1 MDCHVGP
8 SGLLATTE
16 EDGALA
22 KMIWFK
28 EYTLE
33 QLKNVRNA
41 NMTAHLGFEFTELGP
56 DFLKGR
62 LPVDQRT
69 TQPFGILHGG
79 ASCVLA
85 ETLGSVAAWMTID
98 PDLYR
103 AVGIEINANHIRA
116 VTKGHVIG
124 HCTPLHIGKRTQVW
138 QTDITEEATG
148 KRVAISRLTVAI
160 IDQGTLSAQKETVK
174 IG

>member
-1 MDCHVGP
+1 
-8 SGLLATTE
+8 
-16 EDGALA
+16 
-22 KMIWFK
+22 MIWFK
-28 EYTLE
+28 DYKLDYLE
-33 QLKNVRNA
+33 GLRNA
-41 NMTAHLGFEFTELGP
+41 NMGTHIGLEFTDIGP

-62 LPVDQRT
+62 MPVDHRT

-79 ASCVLA
+79 ASCVLS

-103 AVGIEINANHIRA
+103 AVGLEINCNHIRA
-116 VTKGHVIG
+116 VTQGYVIG
-124 HCTPLHIGKRTQVW
+124 TCSPLHTGRRTQVW

-160 IDQGTLSAQKETVK
+160 IDQGTLSAQKDKVVVS
-174 IG
+174 

>member
-1 MDCHVGP
+1 
-8 SGLLATTE
+8 
-16 EDGALA
+16 
-22 KMIWFK
+22 MIWFK
-28 EYTLE
+28 DYTLDD
-33 QLKNVRNA
+33 LKNFRNT
-41 NMTAHLGFEFTELGP
+41 NMTAHLGFEFTEVGP

-62 LPVDQRT
+62 LPVDIRT

-85 ETLGSVAAWMTID
+85 ESLGSVAAWMTID
-98 PDLYR
+98 PDTHR

-124 HCTPLHIGKRTQVW
+124 TCSPLHVGKRTQVW
-138 QTDITEEATG
+138 QTDIVEEATG

-160 IDQGTLSAQKETVK
+160 IDQGTLSAQKEK
-174 IG
+174 IKL

>member
-1 MDCHVGP
+1 
-8 SGLLATTE
+8 
-16 EDGALA
+16 
-22 KMIWFK
+22 MIWFK
-28 EYTLE
+28 HYTIEYLE
-33 QLKNVRNA
+33 GLRNA
-41 NMTAHLGFEFTELGP
+41 NMGEHLGISFTEMGTDYLCA
-56 DFLKGR
+56 R
-62 LPVDQRT
+62 MPVDNRT

-79 ASCVLA
+79 ASCVLS

-116 VTKGHVIG
+116 VTQGFVVG
-124 HCTPLHIGKRTQVW
+124 RCAPLHVGKRTQVW

-160 IDQGTLSAQKETVK
+160 IEQGTLSTQKEAVHV
-174 IG
+174 G